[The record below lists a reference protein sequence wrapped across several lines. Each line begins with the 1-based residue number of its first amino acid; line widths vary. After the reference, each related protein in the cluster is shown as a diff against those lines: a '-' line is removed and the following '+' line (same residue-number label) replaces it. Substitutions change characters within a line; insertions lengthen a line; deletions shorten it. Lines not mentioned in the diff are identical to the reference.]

1 MKHGHANPGE
11 LGGIFLNLI
20 ILLCFVIFC
29 ALLYLVRRPILRYT
43 AESWIIEDPLD
54 RADAVM
60 VLGDDNFYADRATR
74 GAELFR
80 VGKASVMVASGRRL
94 RPNAGIAELMEHD
107 LVERGVPRDKIV
119 RFAHDADSTHPGG
132 SAGTCATR
140 KREKM
145 AQRNRSDIEFSH
157 ATHALYIPASF
168 SAGFGR
174 AYCERAGRRL

>member
-20 ILLCFVIFC
+20 ILLFFVIFC

-80 VGKASVMVASGRRL
+80 EGKASVMVASGRRL

-119 RFAHDADSTHPGG
+119 RSEEHTSELQ
-132 SAGTCATR
+132 S
-140 KREKM
+140 
-145 AQRNRSDIEFSH
+145 QSN
-157 ATHALYIPASF
+157 
-168 SAGFGR
+168 
-174 AYCERAGRRL
+174 